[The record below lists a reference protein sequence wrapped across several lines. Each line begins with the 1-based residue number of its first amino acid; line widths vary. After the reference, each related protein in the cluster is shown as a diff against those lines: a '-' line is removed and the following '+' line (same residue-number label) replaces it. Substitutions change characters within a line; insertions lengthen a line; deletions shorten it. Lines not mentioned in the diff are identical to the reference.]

1 MCSQLVPVCSEF
13 IPAYSQFILVC
24 SQLIPVYS
32 QFILVCSQLIPAYS
46 QFILVCSQLEYLEEA
61 IDTTIANGDP
71 IPFKVIADT
80 EIIAERNNYLTID
93 NAYTV
98 SRAKSPVFT
107 QQRNTILHGLIVS
120 VKNIGQYLKV
130 QYHANTKQL
139 VLWGF
144 DFVYAIDGKVKLPG
158 RLAEQEILIKKIIA
172 KHTADGA
179 ISLLEG
185 VYDMAAFENDYNS
198 MQGLRVLKH
207 EEEVNWKILIDQR
220 HKSMK
225 TLRKMLRLI
234 GRDLLKQEGMD
245 ARALEY

>member
-1 MCSQLVPVCSEF
+1 LEIKLSKTLADTLQ
-13 IPAYSQFILVC
+13 
-24 SQLIPVYS
+24 
-32 QFILVCSQLIPAYS
+32 
-46 QFILVCSQLEYLEEA
+46 QLEYLEEA

-80 EIIAERNNYLTID
+80 VIIAERNNYVTIND
-93 NAYTV
+93 AYKA
-98 SRAKSPVFT
+98 SRAQGPVFT
-107 QQRNTILHGLIVS
+107 QQRNTILLGMIDT
-120 VKNIGQYLKV
+120 VKDMGQYLKA
-130 QYHANTKQL
+130 QCHANTKQL

-144 DFVYAIDGKVKLPG
+144 DFVYAIEGKVKLPG

-179 ISLLEG
+179 DSLLDG
-185 VYDMAAFENDYNS
+185 AFDMAAFENDYNS

-207 EEEVNWKILIDQR
+207 EEEVNWKVLIDQR
-220 HKSMK
+220 HTSMK

-245 ARALEY
+245 ARALEYWGFTVVATSSSTPIIAAAA